1 MSFRVSYVS
10 DGARPFLTKYEHI
23 MVHFLPLVHHLEA
36 NLCVVL
42 VYAYDLV
49 TKWLYASQ
57 NPIDC
62 TLNLCAYV
70 PWQTLSDLL
79 RMATNGPLISCWPVN
94 IQGVRYSQTFPSSG
108 PRQPS
113 YDSTG

>member
-1 MSFRVSYVS
+1 MFVAELDHERIITCSFVVVCFTLAPHYRPYVRVSYVS
-10 DGARPFLTKYEHI
+10 DGARPFLTKYEH
-23 MVHFLPLVHHLEA
+23 MVHFPPLVHHLEV

-49 TKWLYASQ
+49 TKWFYASQ

-62 TLNLCAYV
+62 TLNHV

-79 RMATNGPLISCWPVN
+79 RMATIGP
-94 IQGVRYSQTFPSSG
+94 
-108 PRQPS
+108 
-113 YDSTG
+113 

>member
-1 MSFRVSYVS
+1 MGRVCGGVGPRADYNSSVLLSHRTTAPNVS

-23 MVHFLPLVHHLEA
+23 MVHFPPLVHHLEV

-49 TKWLYASQ
+49 TKWFYASQ

-62 TLNLCAYV
+62 TLNHV

-79 RMATNGPLISCWPVN
+79 RMATIGP
-94 IQGVRYSQTFPSSG
+94 
-108 PRQPS
+108 
-113 YDSTG
+113 